1 MLFTSLVV
9 SVIIAFIGTIRII
22 RNRDWKKAV
31 LRKAAARDERA
42 RALGKDVKIDIGS
55 ETPDWGS
62 RNFNPMDISY
72 MPIHHIDIDHND
84 I

>member
-1 MLFTSLVV
+1 MLFTALVV

-22 RNRDWKKAV
+22 RNRDWRKAV

-55 ETPDWGS
+55 ETPDVIDRA
-62 RNFNPMDISY
+62 RNP
-72 MPIHHIDIDHND
+72 IDIGNPFCD